1 VKCTLCVE
9 RVRERITRGREGIND
24 VFVFGY
30 SSERMKR
37 AAELNVFVIS
47 ESSRSFRSFGG
58 ENRDQKI

>member
-1 VKCTLCVE
+1 MKCTPRVE
-9 RVRERITRGREGIND
+9 RVRERITHGLEGIND

-37 AAELNVFVIS
+37 AAALNVFVIY

-58 ENRDQKI
+58 GNRDQKI